1 MKFFLCVLGMVFIVE
16 GLPYVAFPGKLKAYL
31 AKLLTLPDST
41 LQFLGLLA
49 MLTGV
54 LLVYFGRS

>member
-31 AKLLTLPDST
+31 SRLITLPDST
-41 LQFLGLLA
+41 LQFLGLIA
-49 MLTGV
+49 MLFGV

>member
-16 GLPYVAFPGKLKAYL
+16 GLPYVAFPGKIKAYL
-31 AKLLTLPDST
+31 SKLLAIPDST
-41 LQFLGLLA
+41 LQIMGLFA

>member
-31 AKLLTLPDST
+31 ARLLSLPDST
-41 LQFLGLLA
+41 LQILGLLA

-54 LLVYFGRS
+54 VLVYFGRT

>member
-16 GLPYVAFPGKLKAYL
+16 GLPYVAFPGKIKAYL
-31 AKLLTLPDST
+31 SKLLAIPDST
-41 LQFLGLLA
+41 LQFMGLLA